1 METLR
6 TEQSK
11 TGGKRHKEKS
21 SANEYRKRIQQVAY
35 NNISLVLYKV
45 VGWEEPAIS
54 ISYHKFNKQIANTHA
69 TIHLLLN
76 SCQKL
81 FALPSLR
88 LAVLFGCAQFITC
101 ARNHTYTT
109 KCRINGRQIHRL
121 FSVKLLCRLSL
132 VEYTCTYE

>member
-45 VGWEEPAIS
+45 VG
-54 ISYHKFNKQIANTHA
+54 
-69 TIHLLLN
+69 
-76 SCQKL
+76 
-81 FALPSLR
+81 
-88 LAVLFGCAQFITC
+88 
-101 ARNHTYTT
+101 
-109 KCRINGRQIHRL
+109 
-121 FSVKLLCRLSL
+121 
-132 VEYTCTYE
+132 